1 MAEPTLQSGKLEWKW
16 VGITF
21 AMYIVLYLLPILFG
35 FGFFAGHAGGRG
47 TDVFLGIWT
56 FAGIIVIAAL
66 CGYLSKGV
74 TIWEPALAGLALATI
89 VLLYLAYKILFASV
103 GHRIPLFHLIIP
115 ALALLGTVF
124 VLSLLGAWLGELA
137 QRLWRSEPPQAS

>member
-1 MAEPTLQSGKLEWKW
+1 MAEPANQSGKLEWQW
-16 VGITF
+16 VVISF
-21 AMYIVLYLLPILFG
+21 VLYVVFYLLPILIG
-35 FGFFAGHAGGRG
+35 FGVITSRVGGRG
-47 TDVFLGIWT
+47 MDMFLGIWT

-74 TIWEPALAGLALATI
+74 TIWEPALASLALATI
-89 VLLYLAYKILFASV
+89 VLIYLAYKIVFASAV
-103 GHRIPLFHLIIP
+103 HRMPLFHLIVP

-137 QRLWRSEPPQAS
+137 QRLWRPESPDAS

>member
-1 MAEPTLQSGKLEWKW
+1 MAEPVPQPGKLEWKW
-16 VGITF
+16 VAITF
-21 AMYIVLYLLPILFG
+21 VMYVVFYLLPILFG
-35 FGFFAGHAGGRG
+35 FGFFAGHFGGHG
-47 TDVFLGIWT
+47 TGVFLGVWT

-74 TIWEPALAGLALATI
+74 TIWEPALAGLALTTI
-89 VLLYLAYKILFASV
+89 ALLYLAYKILFASA
-103 GHRIPLFHLIIP
+103 GHRMPLFHLVVP

-137 QRLWRSEPPQAS
+137 QRLWRPDPPDEG